1 MKTASKTGST
11 LSQLHKLGLGAAMT
25 LVAGASFAGATV
37 NITSFIVS
45 TDGIPFVEPKFAW
58 ASDPTSDLTLA
69 ALDAGG
75 LYGAG
80 NNAYSAESWDFS
92 SNFSANTAYATATGN
107 VITFTDAMTQLA
119 TGGFNLLALATR
131 ASPGPG
137 STLANSATATG
148 LQTGG
153 FTLLG
158 GDGLGVAGTITFDIY
173 YSLDVSTPAGG
184 DLVDDAEALV
194 NFYAADSDGNSSFAD
209 ALRSSALAGGAGS
222 MDGHFTV
229 SFNLAAGE
237 VAYYALGGTAFASAS
252 PVPEPNALFLGSLGL
267 AVVGAAIRKS
277 KRAAR

>member
-1 MKTASKTGST
+1 MKTAPKTGSK
-11 LSQLHKLGLGAAMT
+11 LSQLHKLSLGAT
-25 LVAGASFAGATV
+25 LALAACASFAGATV

-45 TDGIPFVEPKFAW
+45 TDGVPFVEPKFAW

-80 NNAYSAESWDFS
+80 NNSYSDDSWDASSNYSASTLFTS
-92 SNFSANTAYATATGN
+92 ATGN

-137 STLANSATATG
+137 ATLANSATATG

-184 DLVDDAEALV
+184 GLVDDAEALV
-194 NFYAADSDGNSSFAD
+194 NFYAADNQGNNSFAD
-209 ALRSSALAGGAGS
+209 ALRSSALTGGAGS
-222 MDGHFTV
+222 IDGHFSV

-267 AVVGAAIRKS
+267 AVVGAAMRKA
-277 KRAAR
+277 KKTAR